1 MKKIKS
7 LALAVSCFLSASF
20 FTAQSLAGE
29 TFTSDSQALQA
40 KLAGL
45 KSFQAQFIQ
54 QVNDAQ
60 GESIMQGKG
69 NIALQQPMMIRWQ
82 QASPD
87 DTLFVSNGD
96 KTYYFDSFAEQVTI
110 MKTHSLID
118 STPFVLLTSKNP
130 AQWQKYH
137 VASTDK
143 GFSVTPNKGVE
154 SQVEQLD
161 IVFSGNESGL
171 ASLLV
176 KDSSG
181 QSSIFTFSDAKVNE
195 SLTTSLFE
203 FTIPDG
209 VEIDDQS
216 QGE

>member
-1 MKKIKS
+1 MKKFKY
-7 LALAVSCFLSASF
+7 LAVAISCVLST
-20 FTAQSLAGE
+20 TAIA
-29 TFTSDSQALQA
+29 SDSQALQD
-40 KLAGL
+40 KLAEL
-45 KSFQAQFIQ
+45 KSFQAQFVQ
-54 QVNDAQ
+54 QVNDDQ

-87 DTLFVSNGD
+87 DTLFISNGD

-110 MKTHSLID
+110 MNTNSLID
-118 STPFVLLTSKNP
+118 STPFVLLTSKDP
-130 AQWQKYH
+130 AQWQKYQ
-137 VASTDK
+137 VKATEA
-143 GFSVTPNKGVE
+143 GFSVTPNKGIE

-161 IVFSGNESGL
+161 IVFAQDQTGL
-171 ASLLV
+171 EKLLV

-181 QSSIFTFSDAKVNE
+181 QSSTFTFSDTKVNE
-195 SLTTSLFE
+195 QLANETFE
-203 FTIPDG
+203 FTIPEN

>member
-1 MKKIKS
+1 MNKIKY
-7 LALAVSCFLSASF
+7 LALAVSCFLST
-20 FTAQSLAGE
+20 TAMA
-29 TFTSDSQALQA
+29 SDSQALQD
-40 KLAGL
+40 KLADL
-45 KSFQAQFIQ
+45 KSFQAQFLQ
-54 QVNDAQ
+54 QVNDEQ
-60 GESIMQGKG
+60 GQSIMQGQG

-110 MKTHSLID
+110 MNTNSLID
-118 STPFVLLTSKNP
+118 STPFVLLTSKDP
-130 AQWQKYH
+130 AQWQKYQ
-137 VASTDK
+137 VKATVN

-161 IVFSGNESGL
+161 IIFAKDQVGL
-171 ASLLV
+171 EQLRV

-181 QSSIFTFSDAKVNE
+181 QSSTFTFSDTKVNE
-195 SLTTSLFE
+195 ELTTTAFE
-203 FTIPDG
+203 FIIPEN